1 MQNKVA
7 IAEVRKR
14 DFTQIMTHVDQYT
27 SALKLANS
35 LSDCMLVPENYKNKP
50 QDILYA
56 LHQASNMGEDPFE
69 FMAGTF
75 VYKGRMSFAAKYA
88 ISIVRRRKIFES
100 AIKYKTSN
108 PDGDLTV
115 TAYAT
120 LEGEVVSAS
129 VSLSQAKSAGWG
141 ASRPQFNLY
150 DKIPEHMLHFRAA
163 SQLINRYCPDVFSGV
178 PIVDD
183 AQTVKVVSEV
193 DANKAIE
200 AELMEDDDGL
210 SK

>member
-1 MQNKVA
+1 MQAEVSV
-7 IAEVRKR
+7 AEVRKR
-14 DFTQIMTHVDQYT
+14 DFTQVMTSVDQYA

-35 LSDCMLVPENYKNKP
+35 LTACMLVPEHYKKKP

-56 LHQASNMGEDPFE
+56 LHQASKMGEDPFE

-75 VYKGRMSFAAKYA
+75 VHQGRMSFAAKYA
-88 ISIVRRRKIFES
+88 ISIVRRRKVFEG
-100 AIKYKTSN
+100 AIKYKTTK

-120 LEGEVVSAS
+120 LEGDVVSAS
-129 VSLSQAKSAGWG
+129 VSLSQAQRAGWG
-141 ASRPQFNLY
+141 AKNKQYNLY
-150 DKIPEHMLHFRAA
+150 NTIPEHMLHFRAA

-183 AQTVKVVSEV
+183 AQTIKVAPEV
-193 DANKAIE
+193 DSNKAIE
-200 AELMEDDDGL
+200 AELMEDDHGV